1 MFHSLLFPRARAHVQ
16 ANALTDVYDS
26 GDHYLLQVNAVGF
39 SKEDIDISAT
49 HNTISIE
56 GSKERVVP
64 EGYAPLNKNQSKD
77 IRIQR
82 SFRFRE
88 ALDTESIEAHIA
100 HGLLNIKIPK
110 KSAQKIAIQVV

>member
-16 ANALTDVYDS
+16 ANAPTDVYDS

-39 SKEDIDISAT
+39 SKEDIEISAT

-56 GSKERVVP
+56 GNKERVAP
-64 EGYAPLNKNQSKD
+64 EGYVPLYKNQSTD
-77 IRIQR
+77 NRIQR

-88 ALDTESIEAHIA
+88 ALDTESIAAHIDN
-100 HGLLNIKIPK
+100 GLLNIKIPK
-110 KSAQKIAIQVV
+110 KSAKKIEIQVL